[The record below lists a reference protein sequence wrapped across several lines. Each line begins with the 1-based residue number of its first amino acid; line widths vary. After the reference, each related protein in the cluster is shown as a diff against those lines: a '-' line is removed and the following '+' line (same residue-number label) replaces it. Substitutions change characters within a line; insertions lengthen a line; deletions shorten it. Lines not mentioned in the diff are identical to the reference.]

1 MTVLTMPRGSAPARQ
16 DVHEGLRLRPDAS
29 EVGRARDFAAAAA
42 VRFGLGSRELHD
54 FVLAASEAAANAIEH
69 GLPCWDGA
77 IHLWTTE
84 QEHALT
90 FGVRN
95 AGEFVFRPPPADPM
109 AERGRGLT
117 IISRLVD
124 VVELSRVGDHV
135 VVELVKRRTAASGSA
150 S

>member
-1 MTVLTMPRGSAPARQ
+1 MTVLAMPRPQSAPRP
-16 DVHEGLRLRPDAS
+16 DVHCGLRLQPHES
-29 EVGRARDFAAAAA
+29 EVHRAREFADAAA
-42 VRFGLGSRELHD
+42 VRFGLSEDERYD
-54 FVLAASEAAANAIEH
+54 FRLAASEAAANAIEH

-84 QEHALT
+84 AENTLT

-95 AGEFVFRPPPADPM
+95 AGEFVFKPPPTDPL

-117 IISRLVD
+117 VISRLVD

-135 VVELVKRRTAASGSA
+135 VIELVMRRSLGD
-150 S
+150 